1 MRVESYRVKELARL
15 AGVTVRTLHHY
26 DRIGLL
32 VPSARSDAGYRL
44 YGEADLYRLQH
55 ILVWR
60 ELGFSLEQIRR
71 MLDEPGFD
79 RRKALV
85 TQRQEL
91 LRRGRRVTAMIR
103 SVELALEELEG
114 GQKMDVKQLFD
125 GFDPAE
131 HEEEARE
138 RWGDTQA
145 YREAARRTREYTE
158 NDWARIK
165 AEGDALLQ
173 EVAGKMATGA
183 APDDPDVLELAER
196 HRLQIDR
203 WFYPCDRI
211 AHRGLAD
218 LYLADERFE
227 SRIDRHAHGLT
238 QFLSAAIRANAERG

>member
-32 VPSARSDAGYRL
+32 VPSARSEAGYRF

-71 MLDEPGFD
+71 VLDEPGFD
-79 RRKALV
+79 RHKALV

-91 LRRGRRVTAMIR
+91 SRRARRLEAMIR

-114 GQKMDVKQLFD
+114 GQEMNVEKLFD
-125 GFDPAE
+125 GFDPE
-131 HEEEARE
+131 EYEEEARQ
-138 RWGDTQA
+138 RWGDTPA
-145 YREAARRTREYTE
+145 YQEAARRTREYSDD
-158 NDWARIK
+158 DWARIK

-173 EVAGKMATGA
+173 ELAGKMAKGA
-183 APDDPDVLELAER
+183 EPDDPEVLELAER
-196 HRLQIDR
+196 HRLQIVR
-203 WFYPCDRI
+203 WFYPCDRD

-227 SRIDRHAHGLT
+227 SRIDRHAGGLT
-238 QFLSAAIRANAERG
+238 RFLAAAIRANAARG